1 MVHPHWLWLGL
12 FMAGVLA
19 AALYGLAA
27 SGHFPAD
34 ARSDKFRAGAGAL
47 VLWAT
52 LVVTAVAG
60 ASMLVQSWWI
70 LPWYFSLL
78 GGGAMLLFAPLVLQA
93 FPDSFVDGRRGLVV
107 FCACALVLAALMR
120 VTA

>member
-1 MVHPHWLWLGL
+1 MGHPHWLWLGL

-19 AALYGLAA
+19 VALYGLAA
-27 SGHFPAD
+27 SGHFPAA
-34 ARSDKFRAGAGAL
+34 ARGDKFKSGAGAL

-52 LVVTAVAG
+52 LIVTLFAA
-60 ASMLVQSWWI
+60 ADMLVQSWWV

-78 GGGAMLLFAPLVLQA
+78 GGGAMLLFAPLVLQG
-93 FPDSFVDGRRGLVV
+93 FPDSFVDGRRALLAFSV
-107 FCACALVLAALMR
+107 CALVLAALMR

>member
-1 MVHPHWLWLGL
+1 MGHPHWLWLGL
-12 FMAGVLA
+12 FTAGMLA

-27 SGHFPAD
+27 SGHFPAA
-34 ARSDKFRAGAGAL
+34 ARSDRFKSGAGAL

-52 LVVTAVAG
+52 LILTALSA
-60 ASMLVQSWWI
+60 ADMIVQSWWV
-70 LPWYFSLL
+70 LPWHFSLL

-93 FPDSFVDGRRGLVV
+93 FPDSFVDGRRALLA
-107 FCACALVLAALMR
+107 FSACAVVLAALMR

>member
-19 AALYGLAA
+19 VALYGVTA
-27 SGHFPAD
+27 SGHFPAEP
-34 ARSDKFRAGAGAL
+34 RSDKFKSGAGAL

-52 LVVTAVAG
+52 LLVTALAG
-60 ASMLVQSWWI
+60 ASMLIQSSSI

-78 GGGAMLLFAPLVLQA
+78 GGGAMLLFAPLVLQG
-93 FPDSFVDGRRGLVV
+93 FSDSFVDGRRGLLI
-107 FCACALVLAALMR
+107 FSACALVLAAL
-120 VTA
+120 